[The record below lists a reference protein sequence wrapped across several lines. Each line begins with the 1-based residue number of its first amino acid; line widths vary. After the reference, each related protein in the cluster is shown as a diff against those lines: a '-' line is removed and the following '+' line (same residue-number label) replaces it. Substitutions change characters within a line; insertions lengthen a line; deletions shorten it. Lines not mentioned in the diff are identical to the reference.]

1 MNLLAIETSTE
12 YLSLALSRQGLV
24 FDRVILAGQRHS
36 ELLLDEL
43 DALLASSCVT
53 MAEVDAVI
61 FGAGPGSFTGLR
73 IACGVAQG
81 LALARGIP
89 LIAIG
94 SLEAVA
100 EAAQAEKVVVCLDA
114 RMGEVY
120 HGAYVKC
127 GSAKWKEICPPG
139 LFAPESVPALPGKG
153 WTGCGSGFVL
163 HGTML
168 QKRYG
173 DALVATMPDVF
184 PQASA
189 MLRLAVPRFLNNEGI
204 DAALAAPFYVRDKVA
219 LKTTER

>member
-12 YLSLALSRQGLV
+12 YLSLAMSRQGRV

-120 HGAYVKC
+120 HGAYVKS
-127 GSAKWKEICPPG
+127 GSAKWQEICPPG

-153 WTGCGSGFVL
+153 WTGCGSGFVP

-189 MLRLAVPRFLNNEGI
+189 MLRLAVPRFLNKEGI